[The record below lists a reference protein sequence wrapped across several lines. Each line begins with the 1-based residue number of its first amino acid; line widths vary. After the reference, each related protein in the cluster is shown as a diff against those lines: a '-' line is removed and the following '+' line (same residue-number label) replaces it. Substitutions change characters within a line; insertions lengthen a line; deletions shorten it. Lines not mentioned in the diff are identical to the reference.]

1 MTISRINGPMLKENL
16 IRQGVDLSFETNLL
30 YLDVNNFRI
39 GVNNAFPTVELDLT
53 GDALFN
59 ANLKISGTTITSEN
73 TNGDITLTPNG
84 TGKVNV
90 SYLTNQRVLLAGPN
104 GAITDNA
111 NLVFDGTSLFI
122 SGKTVI
128 VDADLGN
135 IRINNNTISSINT
148 NGNIEITPNGTG
160 EVVASTLSVSDL
172 TNQRVV
178 LAGLNGSLTDSPNLT
193 FDGTSLYIGGN
204 SVLDSTSIGNIAI
217 NNLTISTLI
226 TNSNLYLTPNGTGVV
241 VASALEV
248 TDLVPGRIIY
258 SGTAGRLKSEST
270 LTYDDLTNDLR
281 IGNLSLRDN
290 TISITDS
297 NGSITIEPNGSGLTI
312 IDSTTSLTVPVGGTG
327 DRPLVPAVGMF
338 RFNSGSSQLEYYDG
352 SGWVSITPGFTSITS
367 DEFFGDGS
375 TLQFTLSQASTT
387 TGTIISINGA
397 LQKPTTSYTVSGTAL
412 LFTEAPQ
419 PGDVIEARTVVTTSV
434 VSEIRD
440 ASTYL
445 KSDNTIPAII
455 MNAGTVTDVAG
466 QSVGASLTVIDSW
479 SMSGYDGAKYVV
491 TIRNGTVRQISEIL
505 VTHDNSTAYINNH
518 ANLNTGSSLVTFS
531 VGVNSGNVELK
542 ATGTGAGNTVKVS
555 RHLIG

>member
-16 IRQGVDLSFETNLL
+16 IRQGVDLSFETDLL

-39 GVNNAFPTVELDLT
+39 GVNNAFPTVELDLV

-59 ANLKISGTTITSEN
+59 STLKISGTTITSEN
-73 TNGDITLTPNG
+73 TNGDITLDPNG

-104 GAITDNA
+104 GSLTDDA

-135 IRINNNTISSINT
+135 IRINNNTIASINT
-148 NGNIEITPNGTG
+148 NGNIELTPNGTG
-160 EVVASTLSVSDL
+160 EVVASTMSVSDL

-178 LAGLNGSLTDSPNLT
+178 LAGVNGSLTDSPNLT

-248 TDLVPGRIIY
+248 ADLTPGQIVY
-258 SGTAGRLKSEST
+258 TGVSGRLQTEST
-270 LTYDDLTNDLR
+270 LTYDDATNDLR

-290 TISITDS
+290 KISITDS
-297 NGSITIEPNGSGLTI
+297 NGNITIEPNGTGVTI
-312 IDSTTSLTVPVGGTG
+312 INSNTSLTVPVGGTG
-327 DRPLVPAVGMF
+327 DRPLVPATGMF
-338 RFNSGSSQLEYYDG
+338 RFNNGTSQLEYYDG

-375 TLQFTLSQASTT
+375 TLQFTLAQSSTT
-387 TGTIISINGA
+387 TGTIVSINGA
-397 LQKPTTSYTVSGTAL
+397 LQKPSTSYTVSGTAL
-412 LFTEAPQ
+412 VFTEAPQ
-419 PGDVIEARTVVTTSV
+419 TGDVIEARTVVTTSV
-434 VSEIRD
+434 VGEIRD
-440 ASTYL
+440 VSTSL
-445 KSDNTIPAII
+445 RADNTIPAII
-455 MNAGTVTDVAG
+455 MNAGTVLDVVG
-466 QSVGASLTVIDSW
+466 QTVNASLTVIDSW
-479 SMSGYDGAKYVV
+479 PMSNYDGAKYVV
-491 TIRNGTVRQISEIL
+491 TIKNGTARQVSEII
-505 VTHDNSTAYINNH
+505 VTHDNSSAYINNH
-518 ANLNTGSSLVTFS
+518 ANIDTGSSLVTFS
-531 VGVNSGNVELK
+531 VGTNSGNVELK
-542 ATGTGAGNTVKVS
+542 ATGVGSGNTVKVS

>member
-1 MTISRINGPMLKENL
+1 MLKENL

-39 GVNNAFPTVELDLT
+39 GVNNAFPTVELDIV
-53 GDALFN
+53 GDALFDS
-59 ANLKISGTTITSEN
+59 NLKISGTTITSEN

-104 GAITDNA
+104 GSITDDA

-122 SGKTVI
+122 NSKTVI

-135 IRINNNTISSINT
+135 LRINNNTISSINT
-148 NGNIEITPNGTG
+148 NGNIELTPNGTG

-248 TDLVPGRIIY
+248 SDIVPGRIIY
-258 SGTAGRLKSEST
+258 SGTSGRLQTEST
-270 LTYDDLTNDLR
+270 LTYDASTNDLR

-290 TISITDS
+290 TISITDT

-312 IDSTTSLTVPVGGTG
+312 IDSNTSLTVPVGGTG
-327 DRPLVPAVGMF
+327 DRPLVPTAGMF
-338 RFNSGSSQLEYYDG
+338 RFNSGSSQLEYHDG

-397 LQKPTTSYTVSGTAL
+397 LQKPTTSYTVSGTVL

-419 PGDVIEARTVVTTSV
+419 PGDVIEARTVVTTSI

-445 KSDNTIPAII
+445 RADNTIPAII

-479 SMSGYDGAKYVV
+479 PMSSYDGAKYVV
-491 TIRNGTVRQISEIL
+491 TISNSTARQISEIL

-518 ANLNTGSSLVTFS
+518 SNLNTGSSLVTFS

-542 ATGTGAGNTVKVS
+542 ATGAGAGNTVKVS

>member
-16 IRQGVDLSFETNLL
+16 IRQGVDLSFETDLL

-39 GVNNAFPTVELDLT
+39 GVNNAFPTVELDLV

-59 ANLKISGTTITSEN
+59 STLKISGTIITSEN
-73 TNGDITLTPNG
+73 TNGDITLDPNG
-84 TGKVNV
+84 TGKVNI
-90 SYLTNQRVLLAGPN
+90 SYLTNQRVLLAGPS
-104 GAITDNA
+104 GSITDDA
-111 NLVFDGTSLFI
+111 NLVFDGSNLFI
-122 SGKTVI
+122 NSKTVI

-148 NGNIEITPNGTG
+148 NGNIELIPNGTG

-178 LAGLNGSLTDSPNLT
+178 LAGVNGSLTDSPNLT

-248 TDLVPGRIIY
+248 TDLT
-258 SGTAGRLKSEST
+258 SGQIAYVGTSGRLKTEST
-270 LTYDDLTNDLR
+270 LTYDDATNDLR

-290 TISITDS
+290 KISITDS
-297 NGSITIEPNGSGLTI
+297 NGNITIEPNGTGVTI
-312 IDSTTSLTVPVGGTG
+312 INSNTSLTVPVGGTG
-327 DRPLVPAVGMF
+327 DRPLVPATGMF
-338 RFNSGSSQLEYYDG
+338 RFNNGTSQLEYYDG

-375 TLQFTLSQASTT
+375 TLQFTLAQSSTT
-387 TGTIISINGA
+387 TGTIVSINGA
-397 LQKPTTSYTVSGTAL
+397 LQKPSTSYTVSGTAL
-412 LFTEAPQ
+412 IFTEAPQ
-419 PGDVIEARTVVTTSV
+419 AGDVIEARTVVTTSV
-434 VSEIRD
+434 VGEIRD
-440 ASTYL
+440 VSTFL
-445 KSDNTIPAII
+445 RADNTIPAIV
-455 MNAGTVTDVAG
+455 MNAGTVLDVVG
-466 QSVGASLTVIDSW
+466 QTVNASLTVIDTW
-479 SMSGYDGAKYVV
+479 PMSSYDGAKYVV
-491 TIRNGTVRQISEIL
+491 TIKNGTARQVSEII
-505 VTHDNSTAYINNH
+505 VTHDNSSAYINNH
-518 ANLNTGSSLVTFS
+518 ANINTGSSLVTFS
-531 VGVNSGNVELK
+531 VGTNSGNVELK
-542 ATGTGAGNTVKVS
+542 ATGAGSGNTVKVS